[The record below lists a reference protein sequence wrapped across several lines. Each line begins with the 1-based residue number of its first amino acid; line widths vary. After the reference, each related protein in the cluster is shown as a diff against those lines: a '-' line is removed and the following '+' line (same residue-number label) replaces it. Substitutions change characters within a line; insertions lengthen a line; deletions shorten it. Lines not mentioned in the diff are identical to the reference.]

1 MPLNKSSGGSSDLRR
16 PPSSKEPEND
26 EAPSNTLWVGN
37 LPVDITDPDVMTV
50 FAKHGALDCTTMRG
64 SRSYTFVYFRTVDEA
79 KAAKEALKGSI
90 IQGHAMRLEFAR
102 PVCIPFQK
110 ADILELNGSVCT
122 QVFVD
127 LVSYVFNFLM
137 QPKAAKQIWV
147 GGFNSSISKEQ
158 LEDEFLKF
166 GKIEDYKFFRDRN
179 SAVIEYYKLEDA
191 IAAHKSING
200 KRLAGEQIRVDFLRS
215 QPPKRDWSDRYDSRN
230 GYMSNR
236 TLEPVERSLPPDDL
250 RNFHNSSIL
259 ISFYHFFWGLKFQP
273 HGVRKDG
280 HPSNILWVGYPPS
293 VQIDE
298 QMLHNAMIL
307 FGEIERIKCYPS
319 RHYSFVEF
327 RSVDEARRAKEGLQ
341 GRLFNDPRIQI
352 FFSNSEFAPGKDN
365 LPMVPS
371 FRAHRPEMFSDEG
384 PFGPLEVLGAGR
396 SVTSSKF
403 SGSLHSNVMPG
414 TNIFTRSFGPQG
426 FDLRHVEPEFHEFG
440 ALAPN
445 SLDVDASKSMPPS
458 WRRRSPSAPGIL
470 PSPSS
475 VFQAARP
482 MPDGWD
488 GVDVRDPKRLRVD
501 ASPTNDGFL
510 LARRV
515 DSSSIGDHPFVFSH
529 PDRGASS
536 RSQLGSVLHSRP
548 NVLFSD
554 KDYCWRGVIAK
565 GGTHVCY
572 ARCIPIGKGID
583 LSLSDVVNC
592 SARTGLDMLAKHY
605 DEAIGFD
612 IVFFLPDS
620 EDDFASYTDFLR
632 YLGLKNRAGVAK
644 LEDGTTLFLVPPSD
658 FLTKVLGV
666 KGPERL
672 YGVVLKMPQQPTS
685 TVVQQSQIA
694 IPPLAS
700 HHIDQQD
707 APNLQKFISRNDDQA
722 SRVDFNQSLH
732 EEVARHAATEKFL
745 LAHGDEQRL
754 AQSAA
759 VDQETNAAASQS
771 KVSLTPDLIATLA
784 SLIPGN
790 IQSSSSGAVQ
800 LPSSSTLRSASSFTS
815 TVPDGSVPFQNRRQD
830 NQITLSATS
839 MEQYSM
845 PPHLGQNFSN
855 QAPSVPQ
862 FPPYTNTSNGADPPT
877 QPFLGMLQIQNPAT
891 NMPPAPAVSTSL
903 LNNYAI
909 SQHGQ
914 FAATQSNQIYQLD
927 TLTSRDNYGSLPTTN
942 VPDVFGSIVQQQSRF
957 GSSSAHDLIGNIP
970 QHQLAMSVPND
981 KGNMEVSN
989 QGQQLQ
995 PGLAGSSQGTSQGD
1009 ADKNQRYQ
1017 STLQFAAN
1025 LLLQIQQ
1032 QQQSSAHTVQ
1042 GSGNQQ

>member
-1 MPLNKSSGGSSDLRR
+1 MPLNKSAGGSSDLRR
-16 PPSSKEPEND
+16 PPPSKEPEND

-37 LPVDITDPDVMTV
+37 LPVDITDPDVMAV

-102 PVCIPFQK
+102 P
-110 ADILELNGSVCT
+110 
-122 QVFVD
+122 
-127 LVSYVFNFLM
+127 
-137 QPKAAKQIWV
+137 PKAAKQIWV

-191 IAAHKSING
+191 IAAHKSMNG

-215 QPPKRDWSDRYDSRN
+215 QPPRRVCSLVDWSDRYDSRN
-230 GYMSNR
+230 GYLSNR

-250 RNFHNSSIL
+250 RNFHNSSSL
-259 ISFYHFFWGLKFQP
+259 GSKRDMP

-515 DSSSIGDHPFVFSH
+515 DGSSVGDHPFVFSH

-672 YGVVLKMPQQPTS
+672 YGVVLKMPQQSTS
-685 TVVQQSQIA
+685 TVVQQSQLA
-694 IPPLAS
+694 IPPLTS
-700 HHIDQQD
+700 HHIDQQE
-707 APNLQKFISRNDDQA
+707 APNLQKFISRNEDQA

-732 EEVARHAATEKFL
+732 EEVARHAATEKFQ

-754 AQSAA
+754 SQSAA
-759 VDQETNAAASQS
+759 VDQESNAPASQS

-790 IQSSSSGAVQ
+790 IQSSASGAVQ
-800 LPSSSTLRSASSFTS
+800 LPSSSTVRSASSFTS

-830 NQITLSATS
+830 NQITLSVTS

-845 PPHLGQNFSN
+845 PPHLGQNFSH
-855 QAPSVPQ
+855 QAPSLPQ
-862 FPPYTNTSNGADPPT
+862 FPPYINTSNGADPPT
-877 QPFLGMLQIQNPAT
+877 QPLLGMLQIQNPAT
-891 NMPPAPAVSTSL
+891 NMPPAPPVSTSL
-903 LNNYAI
+903 LNSYAI

-927 TLTSRDNYGSLPTTN
+927 TPLTSRDNYGSLPTTN
-942 VPDVFGSIVQQQSRF
+942 VGDVFGSIVQQQSRL

-970 QHQLAMSVPND
+970 QHQLAMPATND
-981 KGNMEVSN
+981 KGNMEISN

-995 PGLAGSSQGTSQGD
+995 PVLAGSSQGTSQGD

-1032 QQQSSAHTVQ
+1032 QQQASAHTVQ

>member
-1 MPLNKSSGGSSDLRR
+1 MPLNKSAGGSSDLRR
-16 PPSSKEPEND
+16 PPPSKEPEND

-37 LPVDITDPDVMTV
+37 LPVDITDPDVMAV

-102 PVCIPFQK
+102 P
-110 ADILELNGSVCT
+110 
-122 QVFVD
+122 
-127 LVSYVFNFLM
+127 
-137 QPKAAKQIWV
+137 PKAAKQIWV

-191 IAAHKSING
+191 IAAHKSMNG

-215 QPPKRDWSDRYDSRN
+215 QPPRRDWSDRYDSRN
-230 GYMSNR
+230 GYLSNR

-250 RNFHNSSIL
+250 RNFHNSSSL
-259 ISFYHFFWGLKFQP
+259 GSKRDMP

-384 PFGPLEVLGAGR
+384 PFGPLEVLGAG
-396 SVTSSKF
+396 
-403 SGSLHSNVMPG
+403 P
-414 TNIFTRSFGPQG
+414 
-426 FDLRHVEPEFHEFG
+426 
-440 ALAPN
+440 
-445 SLDVDASKSMPPS
+445 
-458 WRRRSPSAPGIL
+458 PGIL

-515 DSSSIGDHPFVFSH
+515 DGSSVGDHPFVFSH

-672 YGVVLKMPQQPTS
+672 YGVVLKMPQQSAS
-685 TVVQQSQIA
+685 TVVQQSQLA
-694 IPPLAS
+694 TPPLAS
-700 HHIDQQD
+700 HHIDQQE
-707 APNLQKFISRNDDQA
+707 APNMQKFISRNDDQA

-754 AQSAA
+754 SQSAA
-759 VDQETNAAASQS
+759 VDQESNATASQS

-790 IQSSSSGAVQ
+790 IQSSVSGAVQ
-800 LPSSSTLRSASSFTS
+800 LPSSSTVRSASSFTS
-815 TVPDGSVPFQNRRQD
+815 TVPDGSLSFQNRRQD
-830 NQITLSATS
+830 NQITLSVTS
-839 MEQYSM
+839 MEQYGM

-855 QAPSVPQ
+855 QAPSLPQ
-862 FPPYTNTSNGADPPT
+862 FPPYINTSNGADPPT
-877 QPFLGMLQIQNPAT
+877 QPLLGMLQIQNPAT

-903 LNNYAI
+903 LNSYAI

-927 TLTSRDNYGSLPTTN
+927 TALTSRDNYGSLPTTN
-942 VPDVFGSIVQQQSRF
+942 VADVFGSIVQQQSRL

-970 QHQLAMSVPND
+970 QHQLAMPVPND

-989 QGQQLQ
+989 QGLQLQ
-995 PGLAGSSQGTSQGD
+995 PVLAGSSQGTSQGD

-1032 QQQSSAHTVQ
+1032 QQQASAHTVQ
-1042 GSGNQQ
+1042 GSGNQQESSSLSHHHPSAVE